1 MTYYNQL
8 ELEDK
13 IVIQEM
19 QWNIDNAMKKDSDDF
34 SQYGQDMIQA
44 MVKVFCFYTLQE
56 QQQEL
61 FKKYPQLE
69 QFKG

>member
-1 MTYYNQL
+1 MNSN
-8 ELEDK
+8 ELEPEDH

-19 QWNIDNAMKKDSDDF
+19 QWHIDNAMKKDSDDF

-56 QQQEL
+56 QQEDL
-61 FKKYPQLE
+61 FKKYPLLE

>member
-1 MTYYNQL
+1 MNSNEL

-19 QWNIDNAMKKDSDDF
+19 QWHIDNAMKRDSDDF

-44 MVKVFCFYTLQE
+44 MVRVFCFYTLWE
-56 QQQEL
+56 QQEEL

-69 QFKG
+69 QFRG